1 MADVFLSYGR
11 EDQAVAERF
20 AKALEREG
28 LDVWWDAALRSGEAY
43 DQVIENALNNA
54 KAVVVLWSPRSV
66 DSRWVRAEATQAE
79 RNGTL
84 APVMIEA
91 CKKPIMFEL
100 TQTTDLSH
108 WTGDSQD
115 KTWLSFVAEI
125 RRFLDR
131 RVDAQST
138 SAARPIRSLEASK
151 ERSHKGERRQ
161 ITVLDGA
168 LFGAGSGA
176 ATTDPE
182 DWREIVEAFR
192 RQASQVVSRFEG
204 QVTSA
209 RGDAFTA
216 FFGAELTREDD
227 ADRAVRAAMGL
238 VDMLK
243 TFKPGGGGLSIR
255 IGIDSGLVIFGDEG
269 TPAFG
274 APITLAEQLQS
285 QAAPE
290 SVVISSAT
298 ATLAGGYLEL
308 EPFGARAF
316 RVAGRRSTHTRF
328 DLSRARGLSDFVGRD
343 REFNF
348 LEDALALS
356 EAGDGQV
363 VGLVAEAG
371 SGKSRLCFEFLE
383 RCRAR
388 GIAVFE
394 CSAVAHGRNIP
405 LRPIL
410 DLFRAFFGI
419 KPDDEAATARAKI
432 DGRLLVLDPAVAD
445 SAPLVFD
452 FLGVSDPDRPTPMID
467 PDTRQRQLIGLMRH
481 VIQRAGDERTS
492 VTLIEDLHW
501 LDPASEQF
509 LEHMVHARAGAR
521 SLLVLN
527 YRPEYQPDWTQNSW
541 CRQVA
546 LAPLANDAVEALLK
560 GLLGD
565 DPSLAAL
572 APMIEA
578 RTKCNP
584 YFVEEVVQALIET
597 RHLEGVRGAYR
608 LVTPVERLEVPATVT
623 AVVAARIDRLSDRE
637 KRLLQT
643 ASVIG
648 LDFTEPLLAAVTDLA
663 PKALG
668 EALTN
673 LRRAEFLFE
682 KAIFPVA
689 EFSFKHPLTQEVA
702 LGTLLKDQRRRIHAS
717 LAQAIAQQ
725 DAARLGERAAL
736 IAHHWEAAGSAV
748 EAARWH
754 QRAAQWVGGTDP
766 AAAARHW
773 GRVRALLREGM
784 AEGDAEAAV
793 LGIAACQHL
802 LNLSWRLTTTSEEID
817 ALGQEGRAFA
827 RAAGDRA
834 AEVKIAMV
842 YTRARASI
850 GDLSRYVEASE
861 ENQRA
866 AEELDDLPLKIN
878 AGLFLVDALVYA
890 ARFSE
895 ALELADQ
902 MLVRVVEKIAPTEW
916 LAGFNPYGAL
926 KFWRAASLT
935 LLGRLPESVQEYNEC
950 RVLAEEDG
958 TPEAGAYLSSWSAL
972 SYLSMGDIESVMACA
987 DEVDVVCTALGDPPT
1002 IVAHRQLCRTYV
1014 HLAFGR
1020 SKEAIETASAALA
1033 IHQVGERQH
1042 AGLSAMLLAEAQLQA
1057 GDAAAA
1063 VSTATQAVEYSRQA
1077 LRANLEVQGL
1087 GVLARALIDRDGEAG
1102 FGAAAQA
1109 LESADGLI
1117 TSLGAKTLEPSLL
1130 EWRAA
1135 LAAAQDDLAGRN
1147 LLLSKAAELFEEIGA
1162 PLQAGRLRQ
1171 GLAVA

>member
-1 MADVFLSYGR
+1 LAHVFLSYGR
-11 EDQAVAERF
+11 EDQGVAERF
-20 AKALEREG
+20 AKGLEREG
-28 LDVWWDAALRSGEAY
+28 LHVWWDAALRSGEAY
-43 DQVIENALNNA
+43 DQVIENALNEA

-100 TQTTDLSH
+100 THTIDLSH
-108 WTGDSQD
+108 WTGSPSD
-115 KTWLSFVAEI
+115 KAWLSFVAEI
-125 RRFLDR
+125 RQFLDR
-131 RVDAQST
+131 SHGEQPPPSKPQT
-138 SAARPIRSLEASK
+138 RSLEGAK
-151 ERSHKGERRQ
+151 AGLHQGERRQ
-161 ITVLDGA
+161 ITVLDAA
-168 LFGAGSGA
+168 LFDAGGQA
-176 ATTDPE
+176 AQDPE

-192 RQASQVVSRFEG
+192 RQALDVVGRFEG
-204 QVTSA
+204 EVASA
-209 RGDAFTA
+209 RGDAFKA

-227 ADRAVRAAMGL
+227 ADRAVRAAMAL
-238 VDMLK
+238 VDLARS
-243 TFKPGGGGLSIR
+243 FKPAGSAGLSIR
-255 IGIDSGLVIFGDEG
+255 IGIDSGLVIFGEEA

-274 APITLAEQLQS
+274 APITLSEQLQS
-285 QAAPE
+285 QAAANA
-290 SVVISSAT
+290 VVISSAT

-308 EPFGARAF
+308 EPLGSRSF
-316 RVAGRRSTHTRF
+316 RVKARRATHTRF

-343 REFNF
+343 REFRV
-348 LEDALALS
+348 LEDALAQS
-356 EAGDGQV
+356 QAGDGQV

-405 LRPIL
+405 LLPIL

-419 KPDDEAATARAKI
+419 KPDDDAAAARTKI
-432 DGRLLVLDPAVAD
+432 DDRLKAFGPAVAD

-452 FLGVSDPDRPTPMID
+452 FLGVSDPLRPSPTID
-467 PDTRQRQLIGLMRH
+467 PDTRQRQLFGLMRH

-509 LEHMVHARAGAR
+509 LEHMVQARAGAR

-527 YRPEYQPDWTQNSW
+527 YRPEYQPDWIQNAW
-541 CRQVA
+541 CSQVA

-565 DPSLAAL
+565 DPSLAPL

-597 RHLEGVRGAYR
+597 DQLEGERGAYR

-623 AVVAARIDRLSDRE
+623 AVVAARIDRLPERE

-643 ASVIG
+643 ASVVG
-648 LDFTEPLLAAVTDLA
+648 LDVPEPLLAAVADLA
-663 PKALG
+663 LQSLS

-682 KAIFPVA
+682 KSIFPVA

-702 LGTLLKDQRRRIHAS
+702 LGTLLKDRRRQIHAG
-717 LAQAIAQQ
+717 LAEAIAQQ
-725 DAARLGERAAL
+725 DANRLGERAAL

-754 QRAAQWVGGTDP
+754 QRAAQWVGATDP
-766 AAAARHW
+766 AAASRHW
-773 GRVRALLREGM
+773 SRVRALLREGM
-784 AEGDAEAAV
+784 AQGDGQAAL

-817 ALGQEGRAFA
+817 ALGEEGRAFA

-850 GDLSRYVEASE
+850 GDLSRYVEASQ

-866 AEELDDLPLKIN
+866 AEELDDLSLKIN

-890 ARFSE
+890 ARFPE

-902 MLVRVVEKIAPTEW
+902 TLVRVVEKIPPAEW

-926 KFWRAASLT
+926 KFWRAASLA
-935 LLGRLPESVQEYNEC
+935 LLGRLQESVKEYDEC
-950 RVLAEEDG
+950 RVLAVEDG

-972 SYLSMGDIESVMACA
+972 SYLSIGDIESVMACA
-987 DEVDVVCTALGDPPT
+987 DEVDAVCTALGDPPT
-1002 IVAHRQLCRTYV
+1002 IVAHR
-1014 HLAFGR
+1014 
-1020 SKEAIETASAALA
+1020 
-1033 IHQVGERQH
+1033 
-1042 AGLSAMLLAEAQLQA
+1042 
-1057 GDAAAA
+1057 
-1063 VSTATQAVEYSRQA
+1063 
-1077 LRANLEVQGL
+1077 
-1087 GVLARALIDRDGEAG
+1087 
-1102 FGAAAQA
+1102 
-1109 LESADGLI
+1109 
-1117 TSLGAKTLEPSLL
+1117 
-1130 EWRAA
+1130 
-1135 LAAAQDDLAGRN
+1135 
-1147 LLLSKAAELFEEIGA
+1147 
-1162 PLQAGRLRQ
+1162 
-1171 GLAVA
+1171 